1 LHADEFRDSNGARL
15 AGKVKAHSADH
26 LMAVSERGM
35 ERLAKKNIVATI
47 LPGTTMFLG
56 K

>member
-1 LHADEFRDSNGARL
+1 L
-15 AGKVKAHSADH
+15 AAKVRAHSADH
-26 LMAVSERGM
+26 LMAVSEKGI

-56 K
+56 KSGFAPAK